1 MSNTPNSFFQI
12 PENEFSSSS
21 IEQITSL
28 ENDVIYEKVE
38 SKTFDKTDEFLLDAY
53 RIIDEQ
59 NIDKSSTKKPEQA
72 VYTSARI
79 TRCFEIAK
87 DIGAY
92 RDIHIENLKQNT
104 NSLNRSNRLKLIR
117 NKVRP
122 LFLDKSSSNYDSAL
136 EIERELKTK
145 EGEIGATI
153 FGPLE
158 PNESRSFFND
168 NHSSWFF
175 YQEKTDLI
183 GKKHSITF
191 HYEVRPEGVVRIHNK
206 AGMKCELIVGEELKN
221 FIDATEIYY
230 ETVMDK
236 VYNRKINKN
245 DTKINHNNST
255 KHNDQIAA

>member
-1 MSNTPNSFFQI
+1 MSNTPNSLFQI

-21 IEQITSL
+21 VEKISSL
-28 ENDVIYEKVE
+28 ENAVVYEAVE
-38 SKTFDKTDEFLLDAY
+38 SKTVGKTDEFLLEAY

-59 NIDKSSTKKPEQA
+59 NLDKPLAKKPEQA
-72 VYTSARI
+72 VYTSAQI
-79 TRCFEIAK
+79 TRCYEIAQ
-87 DIGAY
+87 DIGTY
-92 RDIHIENLKQNT
+92 RDIHIEHLKQNT
-104 NSLNRSNRLKLIR
+104 GSLNRSNRLKLMI

-122 LFLDKSSSNYDSAL
+122 LFLDKPSSNYDPAL

-168 NHSSWFF
+168 NHYSWFF

-191 HYEVRPEGVVRIHNK
+191 HYEVRPAGVVRIHNRT
-206 AGMKCELIVGEELKN
+206 GMQCELIVGEELKN

-245 DTKINHNNST
+245 DNNMNHHNSA